1 MGSVKV
7 SVFLQGELIAAID
20 KIAKKASR
28 SRSELLREAARLYV
42 ERQQKW
48 KEIFSFA
55 QKVAREWE
63 LTEEDVTAEIQVH
76 RKEKAKVEKAS

>member
-7 SVFLQGELIAAID
+7 SVSIQDELLADID
-20 KIAKKASR
+20 KIAKKESR

-55 QKVAREWE
+55 QNVARERE
-63 LTEEDVTAEIQVH
+63 LTEDDVTAEIQAY
-76 RKEKAKVEKAS
+76 RKEKAQSG